1 LPLFSSAQ
9 KGKINKYEALDL
21 VLIIDRSGSMVG
33 TERGIIK
40 GHQTMIDALKK
51 TGKNVTLTTILFD
64 DDTVIASD
72 GKRIRIDEIK
82 KIKYEPD
89 GTTALYD
96 AWGAAITHVN
106 ERKKDKNNPYP
117 NADVLYLTVTD
128 GEENSSTI
136 FDWSKIRSMMT
147 RERERSNEGRGVRE
161 FATVREFGIDFEQ
174 FLKDAKLVQNNT
186 QIFYRGDAGIDVLFK
201 IIELAAEEMIQ
212 NRKITEQWIKK
223 SDKLKIG
230 SYTLG
235 QLKRMT
241 KEPERLLV
249 NMEKT
254 FMELLKIAD
263 DGLTKNFLTA
273 YTQYCKGLE
282 KLKLQTGDAEVDSI
296 LKLYIGKQSANQK
309 EVLQYAKNKTVEKA
323 AVESQLNLGKIR
335 KIADSKQATDWEL
348 YNAIN
353 VYNDSVKNFKQVP
366 ASNTHLND
374 IKIIDNISD
383 IIAKQKERFEEII
396 SIAFKS
402 RTELLKY
409 AFGEEDI
416 KTFRS
421 LSWFTREP
429 LFTLIKD
436 FPDYKEFCGWVDTLN
451 KEMPASASK
460 DNIFGFLEIFSPD
473 QLVPLLK
480 NESPVIAATILSRL
494 PPNVAA
500 QTLEKFPLNLK
511 TEILKHIARK
521 SEVSPDVLERVA
533 AVLREKSG

>member
-1 LPLFSSAQ
+1 LPVFSLAQ

-21 VLIIDRSGSMVG
+21 VLIIDRSGSMIG

-40 GHQTMIDALKK
+40 GHQTMVDALKK

-64 DDTVIASD
+64 DDTVIVSD
-72 GKRIRIDEIK
+72 GKLIRTDEIK

-96 AWGAAITHVN
+96 AWGAAITHIN
-106 ERKKDKNNPYP
+106 ERKKDKNNTYP

-128 GEENSSTI
+128 GEENSSTV
-136 FDWSKIRSMMT
+136 FNWSKIRSLMM
-147 RERERSNEGRGVRE
+147 RERERSNEGHGVRE

-201 IIELAAEEMIQ
+201 IIELAADEMIQ

-235 QLKRMT
+235 QLKKMT

-366 ASNTHLND
+366 ASNAHLND

-436 FPDYKEFCGWVDTLN
+436 FPDYKEFYGWVDTLN

-480 NESPVIAATILSRL
+480 NESPVITATILSRL
-494 PPNVAA
+494 PPNVSA
-500 QTLEKFPLNLK
+500 QTLEKFPLNIK

-521 SEVSPDVLERVA
+521 SEVSPDILERVA
-533 AVLREKSG
+533 AVLRGKAG